1 MAYLAEF
8 FRHLVTNTS
17 KEVDILRH
25 DVAIFKNLIK
35 ERQHP
40 LDLVRE
46 LLSNAGAKEVGATR
60 IEIGY
65 TRDED
70 GDVFSVSDNGCGM
83 DFSGDQT
90 QVSRLA
96 RFLGLGLS
104 GIVGERSDEFSW
116 KGLGSK
122 LAYQSRR
129 VVVETRSE
137 GHPLYEVRIDEPWQS
152 LDQKVIPKPRV
163 VEHRGANTALGTRIK
178 VFGHPPH
185 RQEKPFTLEEIRRF
199 LLHRTFAGYTK
210 QRESCPQIVLS
221 VLGETQQ
228 LGFGF
233 PELNGHTIPAG
244 LLLDTKRKT
253 LFVNIA
259 FGLETLMG
267 VRLKGFLTWDAAPFG
282 LAKDELNT
290 GLILSSRGIPFCELA
305 MDEYGVG
312 KALKTSPGK
321 ARMCL
326 VVECDDVYS
335 EMSLSRSGLVDSPI
349 TVEFKKRLRQLFDH
363 LENSIDYREFKQ
375 LRKKCEEDARGA
387 LIARDKQ
394 SMTADDQNWVML
406 EQEGADPRVLMREP
420 SNETEAI
427 AVLWKLES
435 LGALPF
441 AKFQTIGHP
450 AASRTP
456 DLFVNFQEEATTEP
470 LTAAIFEA
478 KNKFYSY
485 KRPSR
490 TPAQQPRVICWDAPS
505 RGRKTRLN
513 RTDKRYKFT
522 VDTEHSRIPVYVMK
536 QMDGLSVLSTRE
548 LRERGIS
555 I

>member
-1 MAYLAEF
+1 MAYLAGSL
-8 FRHLVTNTS
+8 RDLVISTS
-17 KEVDILRH
+17 REVDIVRH

-65 TRDED
+65 TRDGD
-70 GDVFSVSDNGCGM
+70 GDVFSVSDDGCGM
-83 DFSGDQT
+83 DFSTDQA
-90 QVSRLA
+90 QVGRLA
-96 RFLGLGLS
+96 RFLGLGFS

-122 LAYQSRR
+122 LAYLSRH

-163 VEHRGANTALGTRIK
+163 AEYRGANTAPGTRIK
-178 VFGHPPH
+178 VSGHPPH
-185 RQEKPFTLEEIRRF
+185 RQGRPLTFEEIRRF

-210 QRESCPQIVLS
+210 QRESRPQIVLS
-221 VLGETQQ
+221 VLGETEQ

-233 PELNGHTIPAG
+233 PELSGLQFPAG
-244 LLLDTKRKT
+244 LSLDTQRKA
-253 LFVNIA
+253 LFVDIA
-259 FGLETLMG
+259 FGPETLMG

-305 MDEYGVG
+305 MDEYSAG
-312 KALKTSPGK
+312 KALRTSPGK

-335 EMSLSRSGLVDSPI
+335 EMNLSRSGLVDSPI
-349 TVEFKKRLRQLFDH
+349 TVEFKQRLRQLFDH

-375 LRKKCEEDARGA
+375 LRKKRREDARGA
-387 LIARDKQ
+387 LVARDKQ
-394 SMTADDQNWVML
+394 SITSDDQTWVVL
-406 EQEGADPRVLMREP
+406 EREGGGPMVLMREP
-420 SNETEAI
+420 RNETEAI

-441 AKFQTIGHP
+441 AKFQTVGHP
-450 AASRTP
+450 VASRTP
-456 DLFVNFQEEATTEP
+456 DLFVNFQEEATAEP

-478 KNKFYSY
+478 ENKFYSY

-490 TPAQQPRVICWDAPS
+490 TPAEQPRVICWDAPS
-505 RGRKTRLN
+505 RGRRARLN
-513 RTDKRYKFT
+513 PTEKRYKFT
-522 VDTEHSRIPVYVMK
+522 VDTEHSRVPVYVMK
-536 QMDGLSVLSTRE
+536 QMEGLSVLSTRE